1 MSYKV
6 LFLAAIG
13 WWQRWYANLL
23 NCENCKCRIVMRTC
37 CDIVNGLFLLQ
48 AIGCC
53 AILCVWFILW
63 GGSDRNSFTYN
74 SIVAYKMEHLN
85 KIILIPK
92 HNNSS
97 NIIMIT
103 SISCLK
109 RIKEHVFWF
118 VANNSCMLLPYRN
131 GSFFYSFRY
140 MHKFIYLKR
149 THAEWIV
156 ESFG

>member
-1 MSYKV
+1 MKIVSV
-6 LFLAAIG
+6 A
-13 WWQRWYANLL
+13 LL
-23 NCENCKCRIVMRTC
+23 CEHVVTLSMACFYSKQLGAV
-37 CDIVNGLFLLQ
+37 Q
-48 AIGCC
+48 Y
-53 AILCVWFILW
+53 ILCVWFILW
-63 GGSDRNSFTYN
+63 GGSDRNSFAYN

-103 SISCLK
+103 STSCLK

-118 VANNSCMLLPYRN
+118 VANNSCTLLPYRN

-140 MHKFIYLKR
+140 MHKLIYLKR